1 MSEMSTPEQV
11 SADSAIYFLVQA
23 ARPSRVLREQVQIV
37 DDEIKALRAAL
48 IEMYRFVQVELESEP
63 YAHTMASYV
72 VAGSPAHRV
81 ATALQEAA
89 DEGHHH

>member
-1 MSEMSTPEQV
+1 MTAQHSSENP
-11 SADSAIYFLVQA
+11 SADSALDFLVQA
-23 ARPSRVLREQVQIV
+23 SRVSLVLRQQVQIV

-63 YAHTMASYV
+63 YTHTMASYI

-89 DEGHHH
+89 DA